1 MSLFDKCLSVGIP
14 IFFVCGSMCVA
25 LFQNLYYYNSYEQ
38 TKWVVNI
45 IQTNKRKMTV
55 AVDFMA
61 VNRNQMN
68 LLNKIKKK
76 LPFFFSL
83 YLNKYLFSEKFMK
96 SVISGKQ

>member
-1 MSLFDKCLSVGIP
+1 MQGERKKHHVFIWQMFICRYTD
-14 IFFVCGSMCVA
+14 FFVCGSMCVA
-25 LFQNLYYYNSYEQ
+25 SFQNLYYYNSYEQ

-68 LLNKIKKK
+68 LLNKIKNIAI
-76 LPFFFSL
+76 FFSL
-83 YLNKYLFSEKFMK
+83 FK
-96 SVISGKQ
+96 